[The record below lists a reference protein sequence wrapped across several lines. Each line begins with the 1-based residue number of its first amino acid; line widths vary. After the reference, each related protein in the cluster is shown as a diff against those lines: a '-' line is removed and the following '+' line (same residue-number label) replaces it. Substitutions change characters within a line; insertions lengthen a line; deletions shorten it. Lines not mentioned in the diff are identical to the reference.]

1 MKKIIFIALILSG
14 LLIFFMNQGEKMIKV
29 KLNTSYGEIVIEL
42 DSENAPITTENF
54 LSYVDSGFYDETIFH
69 RVISNF
75 MIQGGG
81 HNEDMS
87 AKDNKL
93 DPIQNE
99 ANNGLKNNRGTIA
112 MARTANPHSASSQFF
127 INHVDNDFLNFRTNQ
142 VDEGWGYAVF
152 GKVVEGLDV
161 VDQIAATQTTSVPP
175 YQDVPVEPIKILK
188 AERVD

>member
-14 LLIFFMNQGEKMIKV
+14 ALIFFMNQGEKMTKV
-29 KLNTSYGEIVIEL
+29 KLNTSYGKIVIEL

-99 ANNGLKNNRGTIA
+99 ANNGLKNDRGTIA

-175 YQDVPVEPIKILK
+175 YQDVPVKPIKILK

>member
-14 LLIFFMNQGEKMIKV
+14 ALIFFMNQGEKMTKV

-99 ANNGLKNNRGTIA
+99 ANNGLKNDRGTIA

-161 VDQIAATQTTSVPP
+161 VDQIAATRTTSVPP